1 METLSFTFGV
11 LATVAVIAIAVL
23 VVGAVKVLKMQNKI
37 DSLERWI
44 GDSDNAIH
52 SRITAEAA
60 ALQRDLEV
68 NIKELVDRTDN
79 LNSYIDSRLDK
90 LSIKL
95 ITSDAKKTIING

>member
-37 DSLERWI
+37 DSLERWT
-44 GDSDNAIH
+44 GDSENAMH
-52 SRITAEAA
+52 SRIST
-60 ALQRDLEV
+60 EV
-68 NIKELVDRTDN
+68 THIHHEIETNMKTVHTRLDS

-90 LSIKL
+90 LNSKL
-95 ITSDAKKTIING
+95 IPSDAKKTIIKD

>member
-1 METLSFTFGV
+1 MEALSFTFGV

-44 GDSDNAIH
+44 SDSDNAIH

-90 LSIKL
+90 LSSKL

>member
-37 DSLERWI
+37 DGLERWI
-44 GDSDNAIH
+44 GESDNAIH
-52 SRITAEAA
+52 SRITAESA
-60 ALQRDLEV
+60 ALQRELETSLR
-68 NIKELVDRTDN
+68 ELNDRTDN

-90 LSIKL
+90 LSSKL
-95 ITSDAKKTIING
+95 IPSDAKKTIING